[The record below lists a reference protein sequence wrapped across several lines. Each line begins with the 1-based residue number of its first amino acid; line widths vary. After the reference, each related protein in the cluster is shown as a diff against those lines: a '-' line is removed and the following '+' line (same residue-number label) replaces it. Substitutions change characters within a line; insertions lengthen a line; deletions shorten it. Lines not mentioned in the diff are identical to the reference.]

1 MSSLWVLLVIILI
14 SSVPIIAVYLWYRF
28 AKYSISLISFLF
40 ALLAG
45 AAAFL
50 PALILQNLPW
60 LSFPLSG
67 RLGLFYDV
75 FVRIA
80 FVEEASRLLMLFVF
94 FAISARFTR
103 GKPDK
108 LQALKREDDAETFSY
123 NMIKK
128 GTAVGLVAGLG
139 FAILENAAYGASDAR
154 ILLLRAVTAAPLH
167 GACGARVGA
176 AAVMFRSRPFHALFR
191 ILAAT
196 AIHGIYNFMAAMPGF
211 PSVLAVLIAFL
222 TLISSIVTIRGGWDS
237 ENSQYTAL

>member
-1 MSSLWVLLVIILI
+1 MSGLWVLLVILSI
-14 SSVPIIAVYLWYRF
+14 SSIPIIAVYVWFRF
-28 AKYSISLISFLF
+28 AKYSISFISFLF

-60 LSFPLSG
+60 LSFPVSG

-75 FVRIA
+75 FIRIA
-80 FVEEASRLLMLFVF
+80 LVEEASRLLMLFVF
-94 FAISARFTR
+94 FGLSSRITR

-108 LQALKREDDAETFSY
+108 LQAEKRNDVVETFSY
-123 NMIKK
+123 NLVKK
-128 GTAVGLVAGLG
+128 GTAIGLVAGLG
-139 FAILENAAYGASDAR
+139 FAILENAAYGASDSR

-167 GACGARVGA
+167 GACGSRVGA
-176 AAVMFRSRPFHALFR
+176 AAVMFRSRPFHAIFR

-237 ENSQYTAL
+237 GENSQYTA

>member
-1 MSSLWVLLVIILI
+1 MSGLWVLLVILSI

-28 AKYSISLISFLF
+28 AEYPVSGISFLF

-50 PALILQNLPW
+50 PALLLQNLRW
-60 LSFPLSG
+60 LSFPASG

-75 FVRIA
+75 FIRIA
-80 FVEEASRLLMLFVF
+80 LVEEASRLLMLFVF
-94 FAISARFTR
+94 FAISARITR
-103 GKPDK
+103 GKPGK
-108 LQALKREDDAETFSY
+108 LQDETAENFSY
-123 NMIKK
+123 NLVKK

-176 AAVMFRSRPFHALFR
+176 AAVMFRSKPFPALFR

-196 AIHGIYNFMAAMPGF
+196 AIHGIYNFMAGMPGF
-211 PSVLAVLIAFL
+211 PSLLAVLIAFL
-222 TLISSIVTIRGGWDS
+222 TLLSSIMTIRGGWDI
-237 ENSQYTAL
+237 ENSNTT